1 MKVVA
6 HCGRIGKL
14 KNPCKILARAL
25 KRGCRFIFSRGM
37 NAVVGGSERI
47 VRMGG
52 KLYHGEIR
60 YVHEMFAVMVILI
73 RKEAV
78 FD

>member
-1 MKVVA
+1 
-6 HCGRIGKL
+6 
-14 KNPCKILARAL
+14 
-25 KRGCRFIFSRGM
+25 M

>member
-1 MKVVA
+1 
-6 HCGRIGKL
+6 
-14 KNPCKILARAL
+14 
-25 KRGCRFIFSRGM
+25 M

-47 VRMGG
+47 VRMGGG